1 MVLVLPMNGF
11 MHRDPWRWRHAVAA
25 GFLVALAARAETW
38 ALEATAAA
46 RILRIGNAEFYQDAN
61 YRNDILSVYHV
72 GDNEQRSLL
81 KFDLSPVVLP
91 AGHRLLSARLR
102 LVASTAFGGNPA
114 GQPMEVWRVTQPWT
128 ESEVTWRNAFTGSP
142 WNPAGGGFAGTG
154 EGPFAV
160 NTSQPGSNSP
170 VEWLLTDLVE
180 QWLDGIH
187 PNHGLLLKSPAPN
200 NLTFVQRESVPQ
212 DRPQLLLESAPGTPR
227 LLVQLDAA
235 TGDVLLSWR
244 TSGPVVLQQS
254 FPLRTGAAWTAVD
267 APVDVVDRQ
276 SVVRIPSAGD
286 ARLFRLQ
293 SP

>member
-1 MVLVLPMNGF
+1 M
-11 MHRDPWRWRHAVAA
+11 
-25 GFLVALAARAETW
+25 ALAARADTW
-38 ALEATAAA
+38 VLEAAADA
-46 RILRIGNAEFYQDAN
+46 RILRIGTVEFYQDAN

-102 LVASTAFGGNPA
+102 LVASTAFGGNPT
-114 GQPMEVWRVTQPWT
+114 GQPMEVWRVTHPWT
-128 ESEVTWRNAFTGSP
+128 ESEVTWRHASPGSP
-142 WNPAGGGFAGTG
+142 WNPAGGAFAGIG
-154 EGPFAV
+154 ESPFAV
-160 NTSQPGSNSP
+160 NTSQPGSNTP
-170 VEWLLTDLVE
+170 VEWHVTELVE

-212 DRPQLLLESAPGTPR
+212 DRPQLLLESAPYTPR
-227 LLVQLDAA
+227 LLVHLDAA
-235 TGDVLLSWR
+235 TGDVVLSWR
-244 TSGPVVLQQS
+244 TSGPVVLQQC
-254 FPLRTGAAWTAVD
+254 FPLHPEAAWTVVA
-267 APVDVVDRQ
+267 APVEAVGLQ

-293 SP
+293 AP